1 MIQSS
6 QPISLKLTCRCFLW
20 QRCLG
25 FPCWFLVKDGMGSS
39 RTLFVPLAAGARL
52 IRRWVNR
59 SRLLLL
65 PKAKRKAFSLFVLP
79 RRENPKVRR
88 SMGRPLRC
96 SSASNS
102 KQSCWEK
109 ILLMSNTS
117 HLLLSVLNQSSVLF
131 TWRDW
136 LFPPPS
142 PAVEPLEAMRGSD
155 IGFLRIRSSAPRSPS
170 SSKELM
176 GPWSSGIEKGTWT

>member
-117 HLLLSVLNQSSVLF
+117 HLLLCVLNQSS
-131 TWRDW
+131 
-136 LFPPPS
+136 
-142 PAVEPLEAMRGSD
+142 PLEAMRGSD
-155 IGFLRIRSSAPRSPS
+155 LGFLRIRSSAPSSPS

-176 GPWSSGIEKGTWT
+176 GPWSSGIERGTWT